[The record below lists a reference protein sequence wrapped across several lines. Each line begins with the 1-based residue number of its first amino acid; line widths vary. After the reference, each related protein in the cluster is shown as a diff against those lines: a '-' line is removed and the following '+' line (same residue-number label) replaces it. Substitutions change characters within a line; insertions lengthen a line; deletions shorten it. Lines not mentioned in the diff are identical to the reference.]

1 MSYTSVMESANVEQ
15 DLKFQGGK
23 KKKTKYYRKT
33 KFNKTKKYKKTKK
46 TKKRR
51 RKNKL

>member
-1 MSYTSVMESANVEQ
+1 MSYTSVMDSAKVSE

-23 KKKTKYYRKT
+23 KRKTKYYRKT

-46 TKKRR
+46 RR
-51 RKNKL
+51 RRNKL